1 MHVSR
6 SSTPVHCCK
15 LQHSKPSVTEFYTMV
30 LNATIMVVAIVINSD
45 TDDDITMAKV

>member
-15 LQHSKPSVTEFYTMV
+15 LQHSEPLVTEFYTAV
-30 LNATIMVVAIVINSD
+30 LDATIMVMAMVINND
-45 TDDDITMAKV
+45 TNDIIMAKA